1 MKSRLLR
8 WLREGIIL
16 AILLGGVMLA
26 MDWWRAPI
34 APPSFEN
41 LSLQTLEGQTVT
53 LAELSADKPLL
64 VYFWASWCAVC
75 RFTTPDIAK
84 LYDEGNNVLTIALR
98 SGNSDEVMNG
108 LRRKGY
114 ILPVVN
120 DPHGAISQS
129 FQISVTPTML
139 VLYKGRIISTTS
151 GWTSYW
157 GIKLRLWWATTA

>member
-16 AILLGGVMLA
+16 AVLLGGVMLA

-34 APPSFEN
+34 APPSFES
-41 LSLQTLEGQTVT
+41 LPLQTLEGQTVT

-98 SGNSDEVMNG
+98 SGNGDEVTNG

-114 ILPVVN
+114 TLPVVN
-120 DPHGAISQS
+120 DPHGAISQR
-129 FQISVTPTML
+129 FQISVTPTL
-139 VLYKGRIISTTS
+139 VVLYKGKIISTTS

-157 GIKLRLWWATTA
+157 GIKLRLWWATIA

>member
-16 AILLGGVMLA
+16 TVLLGGVMLA
-26 MDWWRAPI
+26 MDWWRAPV
-34 APPSFEN
+34 APPSFES
-41 LSLQTLEGQTVT
+41 LSLQTLEGPTVT
-53 LAELSADKPLL
+53 LTELSADKPLL
-64 VYFWASWCAVC
+64 VYFWASWCTVC
-75 RFTTPDIAK
+75 RFTTPNIAK

-98 SGNSDEVMNG
+98 SGNGDEVMNG
-108 LRRKGY
+108 LSRKGY
-114 ILPVVN
+114 ALPVVN
-120 DPHGAISQS
+120 DPHGAISKS

-157 GIKLRLWWATTA
+157 GIKLRLWWAMIA